1 MIVIIIISKECMEIV
16 VIRKPFA
23 HFTTFSSNGLS
34 PDFPPFS
41 IGCNHRCAAIAWRTC
56 SILQTEDRSR
66 KSDS

>member
-1 MIVIIIISKECMEIV
+1 MYGNSHN

-23 HFTTFSSNGLS
+23 HFTIFSTNHLS
-34 PDFPPFS
+34 PVFPPLS
-41 IGCNHRCAAIAWRTC
+41 IGSNHRCAAIAWRTC